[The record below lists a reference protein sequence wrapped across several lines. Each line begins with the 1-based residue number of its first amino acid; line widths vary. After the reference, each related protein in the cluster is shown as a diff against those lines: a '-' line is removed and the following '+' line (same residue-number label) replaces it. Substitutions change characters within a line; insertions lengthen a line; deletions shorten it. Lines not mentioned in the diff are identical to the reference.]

1 MAKPKAFNTY
11 IDNKDK
17 LEMLSNEQAGR
28 LYKALCNYASDG
40 IKPDFSDDPLL
51 LYAYTDFAQQMDRD
65 FEKYDERVER
75 RKEAAKNAAEARW
88 HKSESCETHTNAY
101 AENANA
107 CERINCICE
116 KCDSCQEEKEEEKE
130 EEYKKENTKEKS
142 DNAFF
147 ERVKDEFNSVCV
159 SLPTVRL
166 LTDTRKRR
174 IHKARSTLKD
184 VSFTDFFKRVEKSD
198 FLTGKETEW
207 RASFDW
213 IFKPENLTKI
223 LEGNYD
229 NKPNKRGSVYSANG
243 ASFDVS
249 KFEDSGLF
257 D

>member
-1 MAKPKAFNTY
+1 
-11 IDNKDK
+11 
-17 LEMLSNEQAGR
+17 
-28 LYKALCNYASDG
+28 
-40 IKPDFSDDPLL
+40 
-51 LYAYTDFAQQMDRD
+51 MDRD

-88 HKSESCETHTNAY
+88 HKNESCETHKTHDEDNAK
-101 AENANA
+101 NANA
-107 CERINCICE
+107 CERINGICE

-229 NKPNKRGSVYSANG
+229 NKPSKRGSVYSANG

-249 KFEDSGLF
+249 KLEDSSLF